1 MPPMIGEVCLIAD
14 GTRPHYAIWDG
25 EEFVVQGTV
34 EAWMCGPKTTVNED
48 LKPRKTML
56 KTALQA
62 AVLVAATGTAVT
74 TVPFIRGLWEPS
86 DLERLQNKLEEVQ
99 AEVKLLDLEKDL
111 RAKTVEVE
119 ARRKACE
126 AVVEK
131 AREKYPDAVAFF
143 EANAASIFETAE
155 LVKSL
160 ER

>member
-1 MPPMIGEVCLIAD
+1 MAYRWEADAPPKLGEGAL
-14 GTRPHYAIWDG
+14 R
-25 EEFVVQGTV
+25 QNR
-34 EAWMCGPKTTVNED
+34 GPDSGV
-48 LKPRKTML
+48 KPRKKTML

-74 TVPFIRGLWEPS
+74 TVPYIRGLWEPS

-126 AVVEK
+126 AIVEK
-131 AREKYPDAVAFF
+131 ARGKYPDAVAFF
-143 EANAASIFETAE
+143 EANATSVFEVAE
-155 LVKSL
+155 LVKTL
-160 ER
+160 ERN